1 MKTCCFFGH
10 RKIKETDELKH
21 RLINLI
27 DTLIIQEKV
36 DTFLFGSKSRFNDIC
51 LELVTKAKE
60 KHTHI
65 MRVYVRAE
73 FPHIDNK
80 YKEYLLN
87 NYEETY
93 FPENIIRS
101 GKAAYVERNF
111 EMINKS
117 DFCVIYYDKENLPTN
132 RKSGTKIAC
141 EYANKKDKVIINV
154 ACNADK

>member
-1 MKTCCFFGH
+1 
-10 RKIKETDELKH
+10 
-21 RLINLI
+21 
-27 DTLIIQEKV
+27 
-36 DTFLFGSKSRFNDIC
+36 
-51 LELVTKAKE
+51 
-60 KHTHI
+60 

-80 YKEYLLN
+80 YKEYLSN

-141 EYANKKDKVIINV
+141 EYANKKEKIIINV
-154 ACNADK
+154 AYIADK